1 MAFDGIVTKAIN
13 TEITPLCGAR
23 IDKVFEPN
31 KNEIILGLYL
41 NGCNYALNICIEA
54 QNCRI
59 NLTTHSKPNPQV
71 APNFCM
77 LLRKNLIGLKLK
89 NIITFDL
96 ERLIILEFE
105 GFDELDDIIS
115 KKLVIELMGKHS
127 NIILLDD
134 NNVIIDSL
142 RHIKEIDENY
152 RDILPHTKYTFPTS
166 DKDNFLELSNFEA
179 FFNIIISN
187 FSDIL
192 EANNINDLANQISST
207 FNGISKSFI
216 NSIINKYQIKK
227 VDKSNLE
234 IIFNYIIGYIR
245 ISIEGYYIERFINIC
260 GNEKITIWNLKRNKN
275 VKLELNIGIKD
286 LKKVA
291 KIAKQ
296 TKCKIKI
303 IKKKGLPFLF
313 NRYRKRKLFFV
324 FLLVIIIGLGISSNF
339 VWNIQIVEEDK
350 ESIENLYQ
358 DVVESGLEIGKM
370 KSKINTK
377 DIINKVR
384 LKRNDIAW
392 MGIELKGTN
401 AIVKVVKATAKPEIV
416 DDNEYCNIVS
426 DKQGIITKINAQ
438 NGTIAVKVGDT
449 VNVGTT
455 LINGWM
461 EGKYT
466 GLRYVHAKGEIQAKV
481 WHTKNKKILYN
492 ATEKTETGNIEN
504 KYQIKINNFEINLSK
519 RLSKFKIYDTIVLEN
534 KFKIFSDFYL
544 PISLVKITN
553 KEIKEEQKN
562 YNAEQAKD
570 LGIEQLQEEL
580 DNEIEDKS
588 KVVNKIINTYEKED
602 GIEVYVTYEVLEDI
616 GTNEKIVF

>member
-1 MAFDGIVTKAIN
+1 MF
-13 TEITPLCGAR
+13 
-23 IDKVFEPN
+23 
-31 KNEIILGLYL
+31 
-41 NGCNYALNICIEA
+41 
-54 QNCRI
+54 
-59 NLTTHSKPNPQV
+59 
-71 APNFCM
+71 
-77 LLRKNLIGLKLK
+77 
-89 NIITFDL
+89 
-96 ERLIILEFE
+96 
-105 GFDELDDIIS
+105 
-115 KKLVIELMGKHS
+115 
-127 NIILLDD
+127 
-134 NNVIIDSL
+134 
-142 RHIKEIDENY
+142 IK
-152 RDILPHTKYTFPTS
+152 
-166 DKDNFLELSNFEA
+166 
-179 FFNIIISN
+179 
-187 FSDIL
+187 
-192 EANNINDLANQISST
+192 
-207 FNGISKSFI
+207 
-216 NSIINKYQIKK
+216 
-227 VDKSNLE
+227 

-562 YNAEQAKD
+562 YNVEQAKD
-570 LGIEQLQEEL
+570 LGIEQLQEKL